1 MFKFNWYNKFGT
13 IPSSYREA
21 MSYEE
26 QILWLCKQIE
36 DLKIESGGN
45 YNYNLLENKPTINGV
60 TLVGNLTSEQLGLDY
75 NYNFAL
81 NKPSINGVTLVGN
94 KSLTDLG
101 IQGKLTAGSG
111 IRIIGNTISA
121 TGGGSGGTSDYES
134 LENKPAINGNV
145 LIGDLTARELKLQN
159 LLEVNRTS
167 ELDENDGKVADLGNY
182 QLYDILPQNIP
193 ETNQNR
199 GSYVVYKVAK
209 GSYFDIN
216 GNYDLYYFDEQNS
229 LQEIYTTNNEVDYGY
244 FDSPSN
250 GTLIINFFNLGTY
263 NAELKEF
270 YSGESLNKDINN
282 LNKKINFTNYDLN
295 IILLNY
301 FEYVSLLGNAQNG
314 IFVNLHKGE
323 TLPFPTSVS
332 DSKYV
337 KIPKYID
344 YSCIFIASGSCIG
357 ANMWFTTKVENGV
370 EYVSS
375 LSELNLETDGLVYVD
390 IPDDADYIYFQFSNF
405 GLFNNLQAMKIK
417 DIEGASVNKLSSTL
431 VLLAD
436 TTPSLESGLYALDS
450 GIFIGSASP
459 NNLVYSTG
467 ELIYYDSTSKIFYGT
482 LKSVALENGTWTIYQ
497 NENIENEL
505 SDSRN
510 KIPTSHAVYEAV
522 QNAGSFYTPLQNDI
536 TFNLDGTISDSTGTL
551 TLTDGF
557 YLTKLVNYV
566 DDEGTNLAPALSQNY
581 CYYNSSSNRLTLSGL
596 QRGGLL
602 SYNTFLSYLDSTNG
616 WFYWNKSFAD
626 VLDTSKIETTISS
639 SSTNSKVAGAKAVY
653 DIAMANG
660 IPEIPA
666 TTTTIDLTTL
676 EPGLYHFNHTATIN
690 CGNNVSFQAST
701 GRDNFLSLKPL
712 SQTTKIF
719 TIFNGV
725 QTYYGSV
732 GASSSRYFEAG
743 FSTCEQLANKVSAIN
758 SSYTQDTQYPSAKAV
773 YNALNTNVFRKS
785 ADPVQVTTSEVN
797 NSYIVPLT
805 IGQYSSPYFTANQ
818 DGTISVNSSVIK
830 GVKVQ
835 ATINVQETDST
846 DRELCGRIE
855 IVYNGVVVN
864 YAESWNYTKGGRVT
878 FNLINT
884 YQANEGYIIR
894 LVIRQ
899 SANTSINHN
908 VVAYCSVEGLV

>member
-45 YNYNLLENKPTINGV
+45 YNYNLLENKPSINGV
-60 TLVGNLTSEQLGLDY
+60 TLAGNLTSEQLGLDY

-134 LENKPAINGNV
+134 LDNKPAINGNV

-167 ELDENDGKVADLGNY
+167 ELDENDGKVADLGNF

-216 GNYDLYYFDEQNS
+216 GNYDLYYFDEQNL

-250 GTLIINFFNLGTY
+250 GTLIINFFELGTY

-295 IILLNY
+295 ILLLNN
-301 FEYVSLLGNAQNG
+301 FEYVNLLENAQNG
-314 IFVNLHKGE
+314 IFVNLHKGD
-323 TLPFPTSVS
+323 TLPFPTAIS
-332 DSKYV
+332 DNKYV

-344 YSCIFIASGSCIG
+344 YSCIYIASGSCIG

-390 IPDDADYIYFQFSNF
+390 IPADADYIYFQFSAF
-405 GLFNNLQAMKIK
+405 GLSNRLQAMKLK
-417 DIEGASVNKLSSTL
+417 DIEGASVNKISSSL

-436 TTPSLESGLYALDS
+436 TTPSLESGFYALDS

-459 NNLVYSTG
+459 SNLVYSTG

-482 LKSVALENGTWTIYQ
+482 LNSVALENGTWTIYQ
-497 NENIENEL
+497 NENIENTL
-505 SDSRN
+505 TNSRN
-510 KIPTSHAVYEAV
+510 KIPTSQAVYNAV
-522 QNAGSFYTPLQNDI
+522 QNASSFYTTLDETL
-536 TFNLDGTISDSTGTL
+536 TFNLDGTNNLNLQEGYYLTQLVQYYDRNGLNTSGTL
-551 TLTDGF
+551 SNAF
-557 YLTKLVNYV
+557 
-566 DDEGTNLAPALSQNY
+566 
-581 CYYNSSSNRLTLSGL
+581 CYYNATDKRLALCGI
-596 QRGGLL
+596 QHNI
-602 SYNTFLSYLDSTNG
+602 YNFLTYLYYIDSEFGWVAVSHTFTN
-616 WFYWNKSFAD
+616 
-626 VLDTSKIETTISS
+626 VLENSKIETNITSS
-639 SSTNSKVAGAKAVY
+639 SDNTKVAGAKATY
-653 DIAMANG
+653 DLVKANG

-676 EPGLYHFNHTATIN
+676 EAGLYHFNHTATIN

-712 SQTTKIF
+712 NQNTKMF

-732 GASSSRYFEAG
+732 GASSSSYNEISATDVKNSMTY
-743 FSTCEQLANKVSAIN
+743 STSEKKIGTWTDGKPIYRKVIQYSNLPSAPNTTIDFGIGYTRAQVMPLKCESILNHSTWGGYYNNFVSIGADSSVAYVSVSFAVVDSGGEIKVRVK
-758 SSYTQDTQYPSAKAV
+758 SSYDLS
-773 YNALNTNVFRKS
+773 
-785 ADPVQVTTSEVN
+785 
-797 NSYIVPLT
+797 
-805 IGQYSSPYFTANQ
+805 QYSGYA
-818 DGTISVNSSVIK
+818 IVEY
-830 GVKVQ
+830 VKL
-835 ATINVQETDST
+835 T
-846 DRELCGRIE
+846 
-855 IVYNGVVVN
+855 
-864 YAESWNYTKGGRVT
+864 
-878 FNLINT
+878 
-884 YQANEGYIIR
+884 
-894 LVIRQ
+894 
-899 SANTSINHN
+899 
-908 VVAYCSVEGLV
+908 